1 MTHGAEFNVVDEYTV
16 LGSNRSEWKASNVT
30 ITSADLRKGIIDVT
44 VTNNTDVELTV
55 KLGEELAFARGPL
68 GTTAQAREAPRAPLI
83 LRARCTTWSPLTR
96 SWTTPT
102 PSTTTRSPDA
112 SRTSPPC
119 HDSTGRWTSSL
130 FIRSEFVKKMNE
142 QNRTAWLWSYES
154 QKRSEHKLVTYAATT
169 SAKNQPSIV
178 GQWGG
183 CITVNIRQPGDDAD
197 HFVEILVTA
206 FIITGTSPGPDMLAG
221 CRWLGE
227 KGLIL
232 LPTVKANKIKTEVLL
247 QYDALIDDTL
257 PQVVLDYFCN
267 PDKAPANFKISETY
281 RSKLASAVSRQQS
294 FTVATAR
301 PVANDGAA
309 AMEVEQ
315 QPKQVYHSDLD
326 PLPGYD
332 EQLVATVSHL
342 IQGFDGDLNRVASAL
357 ASAAKIPA
365 EEAHRRVSS
374 GRAPDRAGN

>member
-1 MTHGAEFNVVDEYTV
+1 
-16 LGSNRSEWKASNVT
+16 
-30 ITSADLRKGIIDVT
+30 
-44 VTNNTDVELTV
+44 
-55 KLGEELAFARGPL
+55 
-68 GTTAQAREAPRAPLI
+68 
-83 LRARCTTWSPLTR
+83 
-96 SWTTPT
+96 
-102 PSTTTRSPDA
+102 
-112 SRTSPPC
+112 
-119 HDSTGRWTSSL
+119 
-130 FIRSEFVKKMNE
+130 
-142 QNRTAWLWSYES
+142 
-154 QKRSEHKLVTYAATT
+154 
-169 SAKNQPSIV
+169 
-178 GQWGG
+178 
-183 CITVNIRQPGDDAD
+183 
-197 HFVEILVTA
+197 
-206 FIITGTSPGPDMLAG
+206 MLAG

-315 QPKQVYHSDLD
+315 QPNQD

-332 EQLVATVSHL
+332 EQLVSTVSHL
-342 IQGFDGDLNRVASAL
+342 IQGFDGDLSRVASAL
-357 ASAAKIPA
+357 ASAAKIPEA
-365 EEAHRRVSS
+365 EAHRRVSWACAN
-374 GRAPDRAGN
+374 GATIFDARN